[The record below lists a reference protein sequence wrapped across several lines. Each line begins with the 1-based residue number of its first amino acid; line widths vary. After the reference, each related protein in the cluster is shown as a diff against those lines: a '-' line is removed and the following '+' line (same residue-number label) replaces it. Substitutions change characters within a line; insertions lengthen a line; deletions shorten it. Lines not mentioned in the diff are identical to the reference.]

1 MDGKGAAGAE
11 QAGDAGNGRRAG
23 ARAGQT
29 KERQSNAGQ
38 SQVGQSQ
45 VGQSQAGQNGS
56 ADDEFLLDVL
66 QALEALGRGDFTV
79 RMSTRT
85 NGRANGRAGQ
95 LAKAFNRVA
104 DLNGRLS
111 KDLGRVGRVVGR
123 EGRMTE
129 RLALEGAGGS
139 WEHSVDSVNRLI
151 DDLVRPTNEVARVL
165 QAVARGDLTQKMS
178 RTIEGQPVKG
188 EFARIGTVVNG
199 MVDQLGSFTD
209 EVTRVA
215 REVGTEG
222 KLGGQA
228 KVKGVSGTWKALT
241 DSVNELASNLTSQV
255 RNIAQVTTAVAKGD
269 LSQKITVD
277 ARGEILALKNTINTM
292 VDQLGSFADEV
303 TRVAREVGTEGKLG
317 GQAQVKGVSGTWKD
331 LTDSVNFMAGNLTTQ
346 VRNIAQVSA
355 AVARGDLS
363 QKITV
368 EAKGEVAAL
377 AETINSM
384 TDTLRIF
391 AEQVTTVA
399 REVGTEG
406 KLGGQADVPGVSGTW
421 KDLTDSV
428 NFMAGNLTSQVRN
441 ITQVTTAV
449 ARGDLSQKITVAAK
463 GEVAALAETIN
474 SMTDTLR
481 AFADEVTR
489 VAREVG
495 IEGRLGGQAVVP
507 GVAGT
512 WKDLTDNV
520 NQLAGNLTS
529 QVRNIAQVTTAVA
542 GGDLSQK
549 ITVDARGEI
558 LELKSTI
565 NTMVD
570 QLSAFADE
578 VTRVAREVGT
588 EGKLGGQA
596 QVRGVSGTWK
606 DLTDNVN
613 QLAGNLTSQV
623 RNIAQVTTAV
633 ATGDLSQKITV
644 DARGEILE
652 LKSTINTM
660 VDQLGS
666 FADEVTRVAREVGTE
681 GKLGGQARVKGVSGT
696 WRDLTE
702 SVNFMASNLTDQV
715 RDIAQVTTAVARG
728 DLSQKITVDVRG
740 ELAELKRT
748 INTMVDQ
755 LSAFADEVTRVAR
768 EVGTEGR
775 LGGQADVPGV
785 SGTWKGLTD
794 NVNQLAGNLTTQV
807 RNIAQVTT
815 AVAKG
820 DLSQKITVGASGEV
834 AELKDT
840 INTMVD
846 QLSAFAD
853 EVTRVAR
860 EVGTEGRLG
869 GQADV
874 PGVSGTW
881 KGLTDNVNQLAGNL
895 TSQVRNIAQVTTAVA
910 KGDLSQKITV
920 DARGEILELKSTIN
934 TMVDQLGSLRRRGHP
949 SGPGGGHARQA
960 RRSGRR
966 AGRVRHLE
974 GPHRERQRAGRQ
986 PHRPGAQHR
995 PGDHRGRQGRPVPE
1009 DHGRRPGR
1017 DPRAQV
1023 HHQHH
1028 GRPARQ
1034 LRRRGHPGRPGGGHR
1049 GQARRSGPGEGRLR
1063 HLEGPHRQ
1071 RQPARRQP
1079 HRPGPQHRPGDHRG
1093 GQGRPVPEDHRRRAG
1108 RAARAQEHHQH
1119 HGRPARQLRRR
1130 GHPGGEGGRYR
1141 RKARRP
1147 GRGAGRGRHV
1157 EGPDRLG
1164 ELHGRQPHRP
1174 GAQHRP
1180 GHHRGG
1186 QGRPEP
1192 EDHRRRPGRDPRAQ
1206 EHHQHHG
1213 RAARVVRHRGHP
1225 GGPGGGHRG
1234 PAGRPS
1240 RGGGRVRHLAAADGE
1255 REPAGRE
1262 PHHPGAGHRR
1272 GVDRRH
1278 PGRPHPV
1285 DHRRRHRRG
1294 GRPQGH
1300 DQPDDR
1306 QPQGDHPAQRGAGLA
1321 QVQPGPHL
1329 GHAPGPAR
1337 PQGGVGADHVRAHAP
1352 GERPARRLLL
1362 RRPTTRSDSGEV
1374 DLRLIASYGFTA
1386 RKGIK
1391 NHFKLG
1397 EGLVGQAALEKR
1409 VILVTDAPPDYIR
1422 ISSGLGETP
1431 PVNVVVLPVV
1441 FEEQVLG
1448 VIELAT
1454 VRSFTSINQ
1463 AFLEQI
1469 VETVG
1474 VVVATIIANT
1484 RTEELLKESQRL
1496 TQELQSQSEE
1506 LQSQQDE
1513 LKRSNLEL
1521 EDQAQSLKAS
1531 EELLQVQQQ
1540 ELQHTNAELEEKA
1553 AQLAEQNRAIE
1564 VKNSEIELARGA
1576 LEERAEQLAISSR
1589 YKSEFLANMSHE
1601 LRTPLNSLLILAKL
1615 LSENPNG
1622 NLTDKQV
1629 DFARSIHGAGADL
1642 LALISDILDL
1652 SKVEA
1657 GKMEL
1662 APSTFEVAEF
1672 AADLGATFHPL
1683 ADQKGL
1689 TLTVDVDPRTPAALD
1704 TDRQRLEQV
1713 LNNLLSNAVKFT
1725 DTGSVTLDI
1734 GPAPVRTVFHDS
1746 RLRAAAT
1753 TGSSAGGNGVV
1764 AFRVTDTGL
1773 GIPDDKHMLIF
1784 EAFQQADGTTSRK
1797 YGGTGLG
1804 LSIAREIAYLLGGE
1818 IHVRSAPGEGST
1830 FTFYVPATLPPSP
1843 THRPEEARPA
1853 PPAPP
1858 AAAPAGEE
1866 SVMPP
1871 AIGVT
1876 VAPTEDDDPG
1886 DDRLSLQPGD
1896 RVLLVVGADAGV
1908 LDTSAELG
1916 RARGFKVLVARRG
1929 DAALDLVRDH
1939 HPDAILLDTALPGID
1954 GLALLEELKRLSPTR
1969 HIPVHI
1975 ISGSD
1980 QRHSALAAGALGYFQ
1995 KPVSPDDLNQA
2006 VTELMRFIETA
2017 VRRVLVVEDDERE
2030 RASIVELVGGDDQGV
2045 DAVGVGSSEEALAAL
2060 EEQHFDCMVLDLKLP
2075 RTSGFGLLETLKSDS
2090 RFSQLPVIVYTGKE
2104 LTRRE
2109 ETRLKKYAETIIVK
2123 DVRSPER
2130 LLDETALFLHR
2141 VEAKLPAEKRRM
2153 IEQLHTADAVFRGKR
2168 VLIVD
2173 DDVRNVFALTS
2184 ALEGLGMDV
2193 LFAENGRD
2201 AIEVLEGEPAFDLV
2215 LMDMMMPEMDGYET
2229 MRLIRAPLQGDERFA
2244 RLPIIALTAK
2254 AMKGDREQSVA
2265 AGASDYIT
2273 KPVDVEQLLSLMRV
2287 WLYQ

>member
-1 MDGKGAAGAE
+1 MPGGADVRPSRARAAAPSKRVDGKGAAGAE

-934 TMVDQLGSLRRRGHP
+934 TMVDQLGSFADEVTRVAREVGTLGKLGGQADVRGV
-949 SGPGGGHARQA
+949 SGTWKALTENVNEL
-960 RRSGRR
+960 
-966 AGRVRHLE
+966 AGNLTGQVRNI
-974 GPHRERQRAGRQ
+974 
-986 PHRPGAQHR
+986 
-995 PGDHRGRQGRPVPE
+995 
-1009 DHGRRPGR
+1009 
-1017 DPRAQV
+1017 AQV
-1023 HHQHH
+1023 TTAVAKGDLSQKITVD
-1028 GRPARQ
+1028 ARGEILELKSTINTMVDQ
-1034 LRRRGHPGRPGGGHR
+1034 LGSFADEVTRVAREVGTEGKLG
-1049 GQARRSGPGEGRLR
+1049 GQAQVRGVSGTWKDLTDNVNQLAGNLTGQVRNIAQVTTAVAKGDLSQKITVDVRGELLELKNTINTMVDQLGSFADEVTRVAREVGTEGKLGGQAEVRGVAGTWKDLTDSVNSMADNLTDQVRNIAQVTTAVAKGDLSQKITVDARGEILELKNTINTMVEQLGSFATEVTRVAREVGTEGRL
-1063 HLEGPHRQ
+1063 
-1071 RQPARRQP
+1071 
-1079 HRPGPQHRPGDHRG
+1079 G
-1093 GQGRPVPEDHRRRAG
+1093 GQAEVEDVSGTWRRLTESVNQLAGNLTTQVRAIAEVSTAVTQG
-1108 RAARAQEHHQH
+1108 DLTRSITVDATGEVGDLKDTINQMIGNLKETTQRNEEQDWLKSNLARISAMLQGQ
-1119 HGRPARQLRRR
+1119 RDL
-1130 GHPGGEGGRYR
+1130 
-1141 RKARRP
+1141 KAVS
-1147 GRGAGRGRHV
+1147 G
-1157 EGPDRLG
+1157 LIMS
-1164 ELHGRQPHRP
+1164 ELTPLVS
-1174 GAQHRP
+1174 AQHGAFFFAAP
-1180 GHHRGG
+1180 TGSGG
-1186 QGRPEP
+1186 DNG
-1192 EDHRRRPGRDPRAQ
+1192 
-1206 EHHQHHG
+1206 
-1213 RAARVVRHRGHP
+1213 
-1225 GGPGGGHRG
+1225 
-1234 PAGRPS
+1234 
-1240 RGGGRVRHLAAADGE
+1240 
-1255 REPAGRE
+1255 
-1262 PHHPGAGHRR
+1262 
-1272 GVDRRH
+1272 
-1278 PGRPHPV
+1278 
-1285 DHRRRHRRG
+1285 
-1294 GRPQGH
+1294 
-1300 DQPDDR
+1300 DD
-1306 QPQGDHPAQRGAGLA
+1306 
-1321 QVQPGPHL
+1321 
-1329 GHAPGPAR
+1329 
-1337 PQGGVGADHVRAHAP
+1337 
-1352 GERPARRLLL
+1352 
-1362 RRPTTRSDSGEV
+1362 V

-1615 LSENPNG
+1615 LSENPSG

-1746 RLRAAAT
+1746 RLRAAAS

-1843 THRPEEARPA
+1843 THRPGEAHA
-1853 PPAPP
+1853 GPPALAP
-1858 AAAPAGEE
+1858 AAAAGEE
-1866 SVMPP
+1866 SIMPP

-2045 DAVGVGSSEEALAAL
+2045 DAVGVGPARRRWPPSRSSTSTAWCSTSSCPAPAASA
-2060 EEQHFDCMVLDLKLP
+2060 CSRRSS
-2075 RTSGFGLLETLKSDS
+2075 RTPGS
-2090 RFSQLPVIVYTGKE
+2090 RSC
-2104 LTRRE
+2104 R
-2109 ETRLKKYAETIIVK
+2109 
-2123 DVRSPER
+2123 
-2130 LLDETALFLHR
+2130 
-2141 VEAKLPAEKRRM
+2141 
-2153 IEQLHTADAVFRGKR
+2153 
-2168 VLIVD
+2168 
-2173 DDVRNVFALTS
+2173 
-2184 ALEGLGMDV
+2184 
-2193 LFAENGRD
+2193 
-2201 AIEVLEGEPAFDLV
+2201 
-2215 LMDMMMPEMDGYET
+2215 
-2229 MRLIRAPLQGDERFA
+2229 
-2244 RLPIIALTAK
+2244 
-2254 AMKGDREQSVA
+2254 
-2265 AGASDYIT
+2265 
-2273 KPVDVEQLLSLMRV
+2273 
-2287 WLYQ
+2287 